1 MILNSY
7 SLQKAIMMKQRRINY
22 ENTIQIIPKNN
33 IYTSLTSDYIKT
45 EKKAP
50 EIKNVVAGKKKK
62 SKKGLPEILDLT
74 DLDDIELPDLKVDD
88 SDIEELQKKGDVE
101 KKKKKEEV
109 EEEEVEE
116 EEVEEEEVEDDELV
130 KIEKEEDDEDE
141 PVNVEKPE

>member
-1 MILNSY
+1 MFLGLALDIKILLYYIIRIMILNSY
-7 SLQKAIMMKQRRINY
+7 SLQKAIRMKQRRINY

-74 DLDDIELPDLKVDD
+74 DLDDIELPD
-88 SDIEELQKKGDVE
+88 
-101 KKKKKEEV
+101 
-109 EEEEVEE
+109 
-116 EEVEEEEVEDDELV
+116 
-130 KIEKEEDDEDE
+130 
-141 PVNVEKPE
+141 